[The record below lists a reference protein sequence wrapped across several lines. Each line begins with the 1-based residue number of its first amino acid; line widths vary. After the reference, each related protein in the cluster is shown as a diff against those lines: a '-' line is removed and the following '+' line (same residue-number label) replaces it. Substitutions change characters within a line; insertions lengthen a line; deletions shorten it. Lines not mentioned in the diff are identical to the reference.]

1 MRGVLV
7 GVVGTVVVLG
17 VAGAVAVPQAKEW
30 YEGRH
35 EQTASYATGK
45 AAKAERPSVP
55 RWLPDDAASV
65 EYAMRT
71 TGGERILKATLSGDG
86 LPASCTPLDAGA
98 KKAPDPEIRAS
109 WFPSGAASGAQ
120 GRCGSY
126 YVSLKDHTLYAW
138 QTNDDWVEENRR
150 SAQ

>member
-35 EQTASYATGK
+35 EQTASYAHRQ

-55 RWLPDDAASV
+55 AGSRTTPRPSSTPCARPAAS
-65 EYAMRT
+65 
-71 TGGERILKATLSGDG
+71 
-86 LPASCTPLDAGA
+86 ASSRP
-98 KKAPDPEIRAS
+98 R
-109 WFPSGAASGAQ
+109 
-120 GRCGSY
+120 
-126 YVSLKDHTLYAW
+126 
-138 QTNDDWVEENRR
+138 
-150 SAQ
+150 

>member
-17 VAGAVAVPQAKEW
+17 VAGAVAVPQAREW

-71 TGGERILKATLSGDG
+71 TGRPSAPPS
-86 LPASCTPLDAGA
+86 PAGSRTTPRPSSTPCAR
-98 KKAPDPEIRAS
+98 PVAS
-109 WFPSGAASGAQ
+109 ASS
-120 GRCGSY
+120 RP
-126 YVSLKDHTLYAW
+126 
-138 QTNDDWVEENRR
+138 R
-150 SAQ
+150 